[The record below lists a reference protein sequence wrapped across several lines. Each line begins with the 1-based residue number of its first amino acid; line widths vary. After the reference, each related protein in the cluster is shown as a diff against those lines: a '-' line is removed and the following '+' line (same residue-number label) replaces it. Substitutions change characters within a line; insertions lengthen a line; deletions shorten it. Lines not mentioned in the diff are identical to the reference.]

1 MRIAVTLLTTLI
13 TLAPVALFA
22 STEPDPEPQN
32 TNLRSPRVRPYDGRS
47 AALLLEGLERSA
59 TLRAIVDRLEQLEVI
74 VYLEMQP
81 ALRQTLAGTL
91 TWLAATAAHRYVRI
105 SLNPEMIHD
114 SLIAALGHELQH
126 ALEVAEAPWVVDPPS
141 LQAYY
146 EKHGLRTATQHINGW
161 DSLAARVIG
170 DHVRRELA
178 GMRATRL
185 VADSI
190 QVFNPQEWHIVYRR
204 ARSMLPP

>member
-13 TLAPVALFA
+13 TLAPLAVFA
-22 STEPDPEPQN
+22 SQPADPDLPNPISRN
-32 TNLRSPRVRPYDGRS
+32 PRVRPYDGRT
-47 AALLLEGLERSA
+47 AQLLLEGLERSA
-59 TLRAIVDRLEQLEVI
+59 TLRAIVDRLEQLDVI

-81 ALRQTLAGTL
+81 ALRKKLAGTL
-91 TWLAATAAHRYVRI
+91 TWLAATQSNRYVRI
-105 SLNPEMIHD
+105 SLNPEIAHD
-114 SLIAALGHELQH
+114 TLISALGHELQH
-126 ALEVAEAPWVVDPPS
+126 ALEVAEAPSVVDPTS

-146 EKHGLRTATQHINGW
+146 EKHGLPTAQHINGW

-178 GMRATRL
+178 GMRTGRV

-190 QVFNPQEWHIVYRR
+190 QGFNPQEWHIVYRR

>member
-1 MRIAVTLLTTLI
+1 MRTAVTLLTTLV
-13 TLAPVALFA
+13 TFAPLAAFA
-22 STEPDPEPQN
+22 AQPEDAEPSRAI
-32 TNLRSPRVRPYDGRS
+32 LRSPRVRPYDGR
-47 AALLLEGLERSA
+47 AAQLLLEGLERSV

-81 ALRQTLAGTL
+81 ALRKKLAGML
-91 TWLAATAAHRYVRI
+91 TFLTATASSRYVRV
-105 SLNPEMIHD
+105 SLNPEYPRD
-114 SLIAALGHELQH
+114 TLIATLGHELQH
-126 ALEVAEAPWVVDPPS
+126 ALEVAEAPSVVDAAS

-146 EKHGLRTATQHINGW
+146 EKHGLSTPRHANGW

-170 DHVRRELA
+170 DEVRRELA
-178 GMRATRL
+178 GVRTARR

-190 QVFNPQEWHIVYRR
+190 QPFDPVEWHIVYRR

>member
-1 MRIAVTLLTTLI
+1 
-13 TLAPVALFA
+13 
-22 STEPDPEPQN
+22 
-32 TNLRSPRVRPYDGRS
+32 VRPYDGR
-47 AALLLEGLERSA
+47 AAQLLLEGLERSV

-81 ALRQTLAGTL
+81 ALRKKLAGML
-91 TWLAATAAHRYVRI
+91 TFLTATASSRYVRV
-105 SLNPEMIHD
+105 SLNPEYPRD
-114 SLIAALGHELQH
+114 TLVATLGHELQH
-126 ALEVAEAPWVVDPPS
+126 ALEVAEAPSVVDAAS

-146 EKHGLRTATQHINGW
+146 EKHGLSTPRHANGW

-170 DHVRRELA
+170 DEVRRELA
-178 GMRATRL
+178 GVRTARR

-190 QVFNPQEWHIVYRR
+190 QPFDPVEWHIVYRR

>member
-1 MRIAVTLLTTLI
+1 MRTAVTLLI
-13 TLAPVALFA
+13 TLVSLAPLSA
-22 STEPDPEPQN
+22 SASQPPDPDPPIARN
-32 TNLRSPRVRPYDGRS
+32 PRVRPYDGR
-47 AALLLEGLERSA
+47 AAHILLEGLERSV
-59 TLRAIVDRLEQLEVI
+59 TMRAIVDRLEQLEVI

-81 ALRQTLAGTL
+81 ALRKKLAGTL
-91 TWLAATAAHRYVRI
+91 TWLAATASHRYVRI
-105 SLNPEMIHD
+105 SLNPDMARD

-146 EKHGLRTATQHINGW
+146 EKHGLKTVSQHINGW
-161 DSLAARVIG
+161 DSLAARLIG
-170 DHVRRELA
+170 DEVRRDLV
-178 GMRATRL
+178 GVRAARV

-190 QVFNPQEWHIVYRR
+190 QAFNPQEWHIVYRR

>member
-1 MRIAVTLLTTLI
+1 MRTAVTLLTTLV
-13 TLAPVALFA
+13 TFAPLAAFA
-22 STEPDPEPQN
+22 AQPEDAEPSRAI
-32 TNLRSPRVRPYDGRS
+32 LRSPRVRPYDGR
-47 AALLLEGLERSA
+47 AAQLLLEGLERSV

-81 ALRQTLAGTL
+81 ALRKKLAGML
-91 TWLAATAAHRYVRI
+91 TFLTATASSRYVRV
-105 SLNPEMIHD
+105 SLNPEYPRD
-114 SLIAALGHELQH
+114 TLVATLGHELQH
-126 ALEVAEAPWVVDPPS
+126 ALEVAEAPSVVDAAS

-146 EKHGLRTATQHINGW
+146 EKHGLSTPQHVNGW

-170 DHVRRELA
+170 DEVRRELA
-178 GMRATRL
+178 GVRTARR

-190 QVFNPQEWHIVYRR
+190 QPFNPVEWHIVYRR